1 MRISTG
7 CRIGVA
13 TFALGMLGGCV
24 TVTPLITPSG
34 AQGFSVNCSDM
45 NDIGECY
52 KKAGEICGTNGYE
65 VIDRHAASNS
75 FWSDWPESSQTLV
88 IRCRQPGEPATPVK
102 VGA

>member
-1 MRISTG
+1 M
-7 CRIGVA
+7 A

-52 KKAGEICGTNGYE
+52 KKAGEICGTDGYE

-75 FWSDWPESSQTLV
+75 FWSDWGESSQTLV
-88 IRCRQPGEPATPVK
+88 IRCKQPGESAAPVK

>member
-1 MRISTG
+1 MSVSTG
-7 CRIGVA
+7 CKIGVA

-52 KKAGEICGTNGYE
+52 KKAGELCGTTGYE
-65 VIDRHAASNS
+65 VIDRHNAQDS
-75 FWSDWPESSQTLV
+75 FWSESNQTLV
-88 IRCRQPGEPATPVK
+88 IRCKQPGEPATPVK
-102 VGA
+102 VGV